1 MPKKKTIE
9 ELEKDNKL
17 LREQNLRL
25 LIENEFIKKLD
36 ALVTEREKREK
47 REKKK

>member
-47 REKKK
+47 KK

>member
-9 ELEKDNKL
+9 ELEKENKL

-47 REKKK
+47 KK

>member
-9 ELEKDNKL
+9 ELEKENKL

-36 ALVTEREKREK
+36 TLVTEREKREK
-47 REKKK
+47 KK

>member
-1 MPKKKTIE
+1 MPKKKTVE
-9 ELEKDNKL
+9 ELEKENKF

-47 REKKK
+47 KK